1 MSEEDVKALVACA
14 AHIGSEN
21 LDAAM
26 ARYVHK
32 VNSNGKHIID
42 LRKTWEKI
50 VLAARVIVA
59 IENPK
64 DICVVALSPA
74 GSPSPAQRAI
84 LKFASHIGCRSIAG
98 RMSPGTFTNHRQIH
112 FLEPRLLITSD
123 ARVDHQPIVEASYV
137 NIPIISF
144 VNTHHSLRGIDI
156 AIPINTSG
164 KNAVALGYWLLAREV
179 LRLRQTI
186 PRDREWPVMVD
197 MFIYREPDEVTK
209 QVDAE
214 SGEPRSYGDGGW
226 EETGAPTEDYGA
238 GVAEE
243 YEGTWGAEDAGETDW
258 GGAGEGGEN
267 WANATGG
274 DW

>member
-1 MSEEDVKALVACA
+1 MSQFPPSLQMSEEDVKALVACA

-112 FLEPRLLITSD
+112 FL
-123 ARVDHQPIVEASYV
+123 
-137 NIPIISF
+137 
-144 VNTHHSLRGIDI
+144 
-156 AIPINTSG
+156 
-164 KNAVALGYWLLAREV
+164 
-179 LRLRQTI
+179 
-186 PRDREWPVMVD
+186 
-197 MFIYREPDEVTK
+197 
-209 QVDAE
+209 
-214 SGEPRSYGDGGW
+214 
-226 EETGAPTEDYGA
+226 
-238 GVAEE
+238 
-243 YEGTWGAEDAGETDW
+243 
-258 GGAGEGGEN
+258 
-267 WANATGG
+267 
-274 DW
+274 